1 MKRGNDE
8 WAIAVNGRMQFIS
21 DLQAEDAIYH
31 PVCMTNF
38 RLGRA
43 IPTKYSGNV
52 PKKSAKFGRPQDA
65 AREKAY
71 TDAKQFLL
79 EKVCNDELVT
89 LYNMPTV
96 MNDAL
101 TDTEVTPF
109 TTKWIQ
115 SRLMTDFPDEIF
127 IATVNGR
134 VNVITFR
141 STTNKILS
149 NFHKTSKNIDSEEE
163 KINIVKAATKL
174 IKCEMKEKDCDLTT
188 YPSFSPD
195 NLSTEYVTTLLNV
208 FLEELSTSSGND
220 IRHAAIGQSIM
231 QSARPNSPPPYHWI
245 GSTVT

>member
-1 MKRGNDE
+1 MCDKVKNTFDFHSKCFLCGIEVTERERQTEGISRVSCKEREVDISIEEQILKRGNDE

-21 DLQAEDAIYH
+21 DLRDEDAIYH

-38 RLGRA
+38 RLGCA

-52 PKKSAKFGRPQDA
+52 PKKSEKLGRPQDA
-65 AREKAY
+65 EREKPY

-79 EKVCNDELVT
+79 EKVRNDELVT
-89 LYNMPTV
+89 LYDMQTATS
-96 MNDAL
+96 DAL
-101 TDTEVTPF
+101 TDTVLTPF

-149 NFHKTSKNIDSEEE
+149 NFHKTSKNIDSKEE
-163 KINIVKAATKL
+163 KINIVKAAAKL
-174 IKCEMKEKDCDLTT
+174 IKCEIKEKDCDLTT
-188 YPSFSPD
+188 Y
-195 NLSTEYVTTLLNV
+195 
-208 FLEELSTSSGND
+208 
-220 IRHAAIGQSIM
+220 AIFQP
-231 QSARPNSPPPYHWI
+231 R
-245 GSTVT
+245 